1 MTYPKSA
8 RPPCSDC
15 KKSPDRKK
23 AKLYKEIQ
31 SRRNPSNFLKGFPF
45 LYAFLLW
52 DKLRRSMASQLSLMF
67 RLLSQT
73 VTFRSV
79 TPFPLKVL
87 RLSGTPE
94 SPPDF
99 LGKRKSKE
107 TERQFC
113 RIGKTKRVDF
123 ALTKYIGGYPKAY
136 GFGSV
141 CPF

>member
-1 MTYPKSA
+1 M
-8 RPPCSDC
+8 
-15 KKSPDRKK
+15 KK
-23 AKLYKEIQ
+23 
-31 SRRNPSNFLKGFPF
+31 NFEFSKFFFFYMPF
-45 LYAFLLW
+45 CYETNFAT
-52 DKLRRSMASQLSLMF
+52 SQLSLMF

-123 ALTKYIGGYPKAY
+123 ALTKYAFGYPKAY

>member
-1 MTYPKSA
+1 
-8 RPPCSDC
+8 
-15 KKSPDRKK
+15 
-23 AKLYKEIQ
+23 
-31 SRRNPSNFLKGFPF
+31 
-45 LYAFLLW
+45 
-52 DKLRRSMASQLSLMF
+52 MASQLSLMF

-107 TERQFC
+107 TK
-113 RIGKTKRVDF
+113 RIFTD
-123 ALTKYIGGYPKAY
+123 
-136 GFGSV
+136 
-141 CPF
+141 